1 MKFLALFLLSFSCF
15 GATVGT
21 LQLKGNVPVNC
32 GITVVPV
39 AKATT
44 LDLLNGETG
53 IAVGNSTEVCNN
65 ANGYTISLTSANGG
79 KLVNGSLNVPY
90 SLKYGNDTVF
100 RNLLTTPALV
110 KTVPNMTSKATAIS
124 TILITVPANPN
135 LVNGD
140 YSDIVTI
147 TMTSP

>member
-1 MKFLALFLLSFSCF
+1 MKFLALFLLSFSSF
-15 GATVGT
+15 AATVGT

-32 GITVVPV
+32 GITVASV

-44 LDLLNGETG
+44 LDLLNGETA
-53 IAVGNSTEVCNN
+53 ISVGNSTEVCNN
-65 ANGYTISLTSANGG
+65 ANGYTISLTSLNGG
-79 KLVNGSLNVPY
+79 KLVDGAFNVPY
-90 SLKYGNDTVF
+90 TIKYGGDTF
-100 RNLLTTPALV
+100 KSLLTTATVV
-110 KTVPNMTSKATAIS
+110 KTTPSLTAKTTVIS
-124 TILITVPANPN
+124 SVLVTVPANPN